1 MNRCTMENLTYSD
14 SAVNETLQWCSV
26 EQQERFLNKSWILI
40 ERQII
45 YILFSSKLWTF
56 KFVMLESSQKNF
68 TFSQTRNYNTKLHD
82 PNKRKK
88 GLTCFEETWLLNG
101 MKMPWY
107 CACLFLFF
115 CLGLTVATDTW
126 MRTTSTLS
134 W

>member
-26 EQQERFLNKSWILI
+26 EQQERFLNKSWILT

-56 KFVMLESSQKNF
+56 KFVRLELSQKSF
-68 TFSQTRNYNTKLHD
+68 TFTPTRNYNTKLHD